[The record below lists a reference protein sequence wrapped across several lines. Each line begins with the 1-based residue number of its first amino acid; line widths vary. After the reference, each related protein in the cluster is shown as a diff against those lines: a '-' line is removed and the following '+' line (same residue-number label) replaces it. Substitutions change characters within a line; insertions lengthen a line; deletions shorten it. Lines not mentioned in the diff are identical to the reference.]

1 SVGWCI
7 MLADLVVDLARRGAR
22 VRQFVWAATA
32 SVLVVCLIVLMN
44 LQSLWHDEVA
54 LISGRLTRFPE
65 SAYCHKSLAR
75 ALTERGDKAGAQRE
89 LEAAAKLPAGS

>member
-1 SVGWCI
+1 
-7 MLADLVVDLARRGAR
+7 MLADWAVDFARRSAR
-22 VRQFVWAATA
+22 ARQPIWIAAV
-32 SVLVVCLIVLMN
+32 SVLVVYVTVLMN